1 MKRSLLMDNDAE
13 PRIIWSDSEGRESH
27 AILSHEDD
35 MARIWQAAM
44 TDWLADRQKGYRK
57 E

>member
-1 MKRSLLMDNDAE
+1 MDNDAE

-27 AILSHEDD
+27 AILSHEDL
-35 MARIWQAAM
+35 ARIWQAAM

>member
-1 MKRSLLMDNDAE
+1 MDNDAE
-13 PRIIWSDSEGRESH
+13 PRVIWSGDDGRLPLHKGEFV
-27 AILSHEDD
+27 LSRDD